1 MNKNIAIVIR
11 DLKSNGAERV
21 AITLAEGF
29 LSAGLKPHIICFKR
43 DIQLPINK
51 NIPILLFSEK
61 IFVGYLEKSEGLLP
75 PHF

>member
-51 NIPILLFSEK
+51 NIPILLFSK
-61 IFVGYLEKSEGLLP
+61 KFSLVT
-75 PHF
+75 